1 MDNRIFIIGQ
11 DRLPEKLTLR
21 DGQGIRWT
29 LVALPGVSAGLSL
42 EVDIEGEGCEADIA
56 GLYLCKGGENVSL
69 DMNVRH
75 NCSGSVSRQLFR
87 GILDGRSKVDF
98 DGLIYVKKD
107 AQRTKAFQECK
118 TILLSREAVI
128 STRPQLEI
136 YADDVEC
143 SHGAASGFLSPDEL
157 FYMRSRGIPEDKA
170 RELQMIS
177 FISSVAAQVE
187 DGTLR
192 EKIYDSLSE
201 C

>member
-42 EVDIEGEGCEADIA
+42 EVDIEGEGCEVDIA

-75 NCSGSVSRQLFR
+75 NCPGSVSRQLFK
-87 GILDGRSKVDF
+87 GILDGKSKVDF

-157 FYMRSRGIPEDKA
+157 FYMRSRGIPEEQA
-170 RELQMIS
+170 RRLQMASFLSPVLQRLPQSLRKEIIS
-177 FISSVAAQVE
+177 
-187 DGTLR
+187 GL
-192 EKIYDSLSE
+192 
-201 C
+201 